1 MANADLTKISVFI
14 FFDKTYLQKPHCI
27 MIEYISSN
35 KTQLQLRFVFKN
47 KDLKRLFI
55 TSPSLHWFPQVVVW
69 TLAITHTS
77 CKDLKVESDFSTI
90 FSLSE
95 NCHPDK
101 HKHTYTHTHTHT
113 HTHTLVLLYIKKY
126 GEPSLKISNTKSN
139 IFLPEDKHAISLEGN
154 IVCRNIVWF

>member
-1 MANADLTKISVFI
+1 MASADLTKISVFI

-55 TSPSLHWFPQVVVW
+55 TSPSLHWFLQVVVW
-69 TLAITHTS
+69 TLAITHTHHA
-77 CKDLKVESDFSTI
+77 KTWRLNQI
-90 FSLSE
+90 FQLFFHCQKIVTLT
-95 NCHPDK
+95 N
-101 HKHTYTHTHTHT
+101 TNTHTHTCPFIH
-113 HTHTLVLLYIKKY
+113 KKY

-139 IFLPEDKHAISLEGN
+139 IFSQKTNMLL
-154 IVCRNIVWF
+154 VWKGI

>member
-1 MANADLTKISVFI
+1 MASADLTKISVFI

-69 TLAITHTS
+69 TLAITHTHHA
-77 CKDLKVESDFSTI
+77 KTWRLNQI
-90 FSLSE
+90 FQLFFHCQKIVTLT
-95 NCHPDK
+95 N
-101 HKHTYTHTHTHT
+101 TNTHTHTCPFIH
-113 HTHTLVLLYIKKY
+113 KKY

-139 IFLPEDKHAISLEGN
+139 IFSQKTNMLL
-154 IVCRNIVWF
+154 VWKGI

>member
-101 HKHTYTHTHTHT
+101 HKHTHTHTHT
-113 HTHTLVLLYIKKY
+113 HTCPFIHKKIWRTFIKNIKHKIKY
-126 GEPSLKISNTKSN
+126 FSPRRQT
-139 IFLPEDKHAISLEGN
+139 
-154 IVCRNIVWF
+154 CY

>member
-1 MANADLTKISVFI
+1 MASVDLTKISVFI
-14 FFDKTYLQKPHCI
+14 FFDKTHWQKPHCI

-69 TLAITHTS
+69 TLAITHTHHA
-77 CKDLKVESDFSTI
+77 KTWRLNQI
-90 FSLSE
+90 FQLFFHCQKIVTLT
-95 NCHPDK
+95 N
-101 HKHTYTHTHTHT
+101 TNTHTHT
-113 HTHTLVLLYIKKY
+113 HTHTLALLYIKKY

-139 IFLPEDKHAISLEGN
+139 IFSQKTNMLL
-154 IVCRNIVWF
+154 VWKGI

>member
-35 KTQLQLRFVFKN
+35 KAQLQLRFVFKN

-101 HKHTYTHTHTHT
+101 HKHKHTHTHT
-113 HTHTLVLLYIKKY
+113 HTNAAPPNFYITPLLFF
-126 GEPSLKISNTKSN
+126 EKSVRAR
-139 IFLPEDKHAISLEGN
+139 LMDKNVAPKS
-154 IVCRNIVWF
+154 

>member
-101 HKHTYTHTHTHT
+101 HKHTHTHTHT
-113 HTHTLVLLYIKKY
+113 HTHLSFLHKKIWRTFIKNIKHKIKY
-126 GEPSLKISNTKSN
+126 FSPRRQT
-139 IFLPEDKHAISLEGN
+139 
-154 IVCRNIVWF
+154 CY